1 MASKLFFKSIHMGRF
16 FLLLLIL
23 TVVTGCQRRLV
34 TTRESMPITHV
45 RPERETPIDPIL
57 IPQEYSHKAFSGLR
71 QGDVVFR
78 FYGHHDYKPFWIE
91 KNERSARADSM
102 IVIIRS
108 ARRYGLLPQYYHFH
122 EIPELVLQPGDRGT
136 MARLDIILTDAF
148 LSIAHDLKRGRIP
161 RKGSTELD
169 STQIALLTDTLKPKD
184 IRSAL
189 ASQEPLHKGYRAL
202 KGALNNL
209 LDTVNLTDQNLLLYG
224 ITNDSI
230 EVHRKVQTVE
240 INLERWRNENE
251 SLTNTH
257 AWINIPAYM
266 FYVIENQSV
275 VMESRVIVGAPATP
289 TPQFSSKIECF
300 TIFPYWFVP
309 RKIAVEEYLPILKKD
324 TSFITR
330 NNFEVLDRSGN
341 LQTLSTID
349 WQKYTANN
357 FPFTLRQREGTENSL
372 GIIKFI
378 FDNPYAVFLHDTNS
392 KRLFR
397 NTVRAYSHGCIRLE
411 KAFEFSR
418 YLIGGNRTKITPEIL
433 DRYLRQ
439 QKRLTISL
447 LHSVPIHIRYFT
459 SEVREGKLLFY
470 PDIYKKDNALIRALY
485 HQNIF

>member
-1 MASKLFFKSIHMGRF
+1 MAPTLSANVKQC

-34 TTRESMPITHV
+34 TTLTSTPITHAT
-45 RPERETPIDPIL
+45 PDREAPIDPIL
-57 IPQEYSHKAFSGLR
+57 IPQEYSHEVFNGLR
-71 QGDVVFR
+71 HGDAVFK
-78 FYGHHDYKPFWIE
+78 FYGHHDYTPFWLE
-91 KNERSARADSM
+91 KNVRSARADSM

-108 ARRYGLLPQYYHFH
+108 ARRFGLLPQHYHFH
-122 EIPELVLQPGDRGT
+122 EIPELVLHPTDRGK

-148 LSIAHDLKRGRIP
+148 FSIAHDLKRGRIP
-161 RKGSTELD
+161 RKGNTELD
-169 STQIALLTDTLKPKD
+169 STQTALLTDTLKPKD
-184 IRSAL
+184 IKSTL
-189 ASQEPLHKGYRAL
+189 ASQEPPHKGYVAL

-230 EVHRKVQTVE
+230 EVHRIAQRIE

-251 SLTNTH
+251 SLANTYT
-257 AWINIPAYM
+257 WINIPAYM
-266 FYVIENQSV
+266 FYVIEDQSV

-330 NNFEVLDRSGN
+330 NNFQVLDRSGN
-341 LQTLSTID
+341 VQALSSID

-411 KAFEFSR
+411 KAFEFSH
-418 YLIGGNRTKITPEIL
+418 YLIGGNRTKITSGTL
-433 DRYLRQ
+433 DKYLHQ

-447 LHSVPIHIRYFT
+447 LQSVPIHIRYFT
-459 SEVREGKLLFY
+459 SEVREGKLLNY
-470 PDIYKKDNALIRALY
+470 PDIYKKDGALIRALY
-485 HQNIF
+485 HQSMF